1 MLLRTIAIVNSYH
14 HSYVLF
20 ITTLILQM
28 IAQSKPDK
36 NKLPHQNTLP
46 VNGVDSGMN
55 PGADLGVW
63 IGPEPGVDSGE
74 ESGMDPGVNS
84 GVNSGVDS

>member
-36 NKLPHQNTLP
+36 NKLPQQNTLT

-55 PGADLGVW
+55 PGADLGVNS
-63 IGPEPGVDSGE
+63 GVDSGLEPGVDSGGGNLE
-74 ESGMDPGVNS
+74 WILE
-84 GVNSGVDS
+84 